1 MSAPERLTEGRA
13 GERSSWGAYRW
24 RVCDAS
30 EVGVKEGLREG
41 QAGQDP
47 WRPAAVSLSQLPVR
61 PLEDSFAL
69 ASDMSAVLSFHIEW
83 RMSVKRPCWLP
94 PNCS

>member
-1 MSAPERLTEGRA
+1 MHTG
-13 GERSSWGAYRW
+13 GG
-24 RVCDAS
+24 CDAS
-30 EVGVKEGLREG
+30 EVGVKEGQREG

-47 WRPAAVSLSQLPVR
+47 GRPAAVSLSQLPVH

-83 RMSVKRPCWLP
+83 RMSVRGPAGSLQTALDPERLWICTEGPVFP
-94 PNCS
+94 PLGD